1 MNSKFKLEERKQL
14 LELDKFMGK
23 VRKSEPFVNRV
34 RSVKAWVSAGECYG
48 FIVSFPHNFR

>member
-34 RSVKAWVSAGECYG
+34 RSVKAWVSAGESYG
-48 FIVSFPHNFR
+48 FIVSFLHNFR